1 VSQLASEARID
12 ADEALVALWDAG
24 FDEIEGRNH
33 ALGRRDLNR
42 ARRAL
47 GIATRRELKT
57 AAYWMKLLDL
67 DQAHFADLLQRLDV
81 PVSGQSQ
88 TLTQKAISRLKS
100 EAWRRQINPITGL
113 AGPPALPR
121 KSPPTPVFKWRT
133 PGHRRALRWL
143 SEEEVQAIHFELVA
157 DFSSTDD
164 PIEPAGVRSE
174 SLLGSAV
181 FRPMTSLGETLKY
194 PTVETAA
201 AALLH
206 SITQDH
212 PFHNGNKRTA
222 LVSMLVFLDENG
234 LFPNFNQD
242 QAFKLVLQVAQHRIV
257 RFQDGE
263 IADREVL
270 AIADWLCDHC
280 RPIEKG
286 NRPITFRKLR
296 QILCAYEC
304 QFEVTSGSKVNISRS
319 VRVGPKILR
328 RVNTL
333 RTQVSYSDEGRDVA
347 KNTVK
352 KIRRDLR
359 LDDEHGIDSH
369 RFYGK
374 DSISTV
380 DFITRYR
387 KTLHRLAKF

>member
-1 VSQLASEARID
+1 
-12 ADEALVALWDAG
+12 
-24 FDEIEGRNH
+24 
-33 ALGRRDLNR
+33 
-42 ARRAL
+42 
-47 GIATRRELKT
+47 
-57 AAYWMKLLDL
+57 MKLLDL
-67 DQAHFADLLQRLDV
+67 DHEDFADLLQRLDI
-81 PVSGQSQ
+81 PFGKESQ
-88 TLTQKAISRLKS
+88 TLPPKGISRLKS
-100 EAWRRQINPITGL
+100 EARRCGLNPITGVTDR
-113 AGPPALPR
+113 APVPP
-121 KSPPTPVFKWRT
+121 KSRATRVFKWRT
-133 PGHRRALRWL
+133 PGHRRGLRWL

-157 DFSSTDD
+157 DFSATDD

-181 FRPMTSLGETLKY
+181 FRPMTSLGETFKY

-234 LFPNFNQD
+234 MFPDFNQD

-257 RFQDGE
+257 GFQGGE

-296 QILCAYEC
+296 QILSGYNC
-304 QFEVTSGSKVNISRS
+304 QSDVTSGSRMNISRS
-319 VRVGPKILR
+319 LRVGPKFLR
-328 RVNTL
+328 RVKTL

-352 KIRRDLR
+352 KIRRDLH
-359 LDDEHGIDSH
+359 LDDQHGIDSR